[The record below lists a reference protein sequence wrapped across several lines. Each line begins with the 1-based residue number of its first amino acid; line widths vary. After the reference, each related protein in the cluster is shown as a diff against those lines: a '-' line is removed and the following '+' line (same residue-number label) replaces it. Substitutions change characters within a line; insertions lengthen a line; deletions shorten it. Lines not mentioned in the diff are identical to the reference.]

1 MPASPNQTLLIM
13 WASFVMSH
21 VLITAVPFLAQM
33 QPGGGNGTV
42 ALVLPAFALLCGTA
56 SLMARAWL
64 RTPNVQTAYIIR
76 WALAESATLF
86 GLVSWYMT
94 GSHTTQY
101 ACAAI
106 GLLAHVM
113 AYPREQ

>member
-13 WASFVMSH
+13 WAAFVMSH

-33 QPGGGNGTV
+33 EPGGGSGGL
-42 ALVLPAFALLCGTA
+42 ALALPALALLNGTA

-64 RTPNVQTAYIIR
+64 RVPNIQTFYVVR

-86 GLVSWYMT
+86 GLVGWFIT

-101 ACAAI
+101 ACAGI

-113 AYPREQ
+113 AYPKET